1 MKVKFTKASKNDKT
15 LVTVSLVQ
23 FKNTELDFVP
33 GTFEKGEEIILVI
46 EGVPTLFYVNRLSK
60 KGRATTAATHCFPR
74 FLRLPSIGRP
84 VFFNV
89 TDAR

>member
-15 LVTVSLVQ
+15 LVTVSLAQ
-23 FKNTELDFVP
+23 FENSELDFVP
-33 GTFEKGEEIILVI
+33 GTFNKGEEIVLVV

-60 KGRATTAATHCFPR
+60 KGRAITAATHCFPR
-74 FLRLPSIGRP
+74 FLRLPSVGKP
-84 VFFNV
+84 VFSNV